1 MTIRRVEYAP
11 CLHRVLM
18 VSVLVSAMA
27 IYQTAPAWAE
37 KSEKPVGVKTIP
49 TVFSS
54 SPDENTTCSYRWPPR
69 VIYNTDG
76 NWVFNYLPHR
86 RPENLTGIMDALK
99 DTSVDV
105 ISVLVGIDDDLSWR
119 GSPYG
124 ELFGDAT
131 SIWAADGDPTHLVDS
146 VSGGRNQIS
155 YQSFARPGMRP
166 KRNPS
171 ATMVEFSK
179 ESLHANATAMA

>member
-1 MTIRRVEYAP
+1 
-11 CLHRVLM
+11 
-18 VSVLVSAMA
+18 
-27 IYQTAPAWAE
+27 
-37 KSEKPVGVKTIP
+37 
-49 TVFSS
+49 
-54 SPDENTTCSYRWPPR
+54 
-69 VIYNTDG
+69 
-76 NWVFNYLPHR
+76 
-86 RPENLTGIMDALK
+86 MDALK

-131 SIWAADGDPTHLVDS
+131 SIWATDGDPTHLVDS

-155 YQSFARPGMRP
+155 YQSFARSGMRP